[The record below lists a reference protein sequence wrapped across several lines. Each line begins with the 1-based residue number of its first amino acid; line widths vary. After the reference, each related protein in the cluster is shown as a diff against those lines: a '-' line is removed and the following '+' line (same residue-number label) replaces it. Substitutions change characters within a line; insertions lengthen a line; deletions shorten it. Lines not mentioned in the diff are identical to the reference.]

1 MAVQLKKKA
10 EERFSHDE
18 YKVGSIK
25 LTAGEKVDSEE
36 DIKTI
41 SVYMAPSSEKTVQT
55 VAPVHIDTDHAY
67 VTKEA
72 AEQKEAKQIQTQLA
86 DIWEIGS
93 KKITVHMEGGESVGN
108 E

>member
-18 YKVGSIK
+18 YKVGHIK

-41 SVYMAPSSEKTVQT
+41 SVYMAPSSEKRSKRSRRSTL
-55 VAPVHIDTDHAY
+55 I
-67 VTKEA
+67 
-72 AEQKEAKQIQTQLA
+72 QIMHT
-86 DIWEIGS
+86 
-93 KKITVHMEGGESVGN
+93 
-108 E
+108 